1 MANDCRSERKLC
13 GVRGSVVHQVEDC
26 ANSRIALPVIM
37 SITPTL
43 PLDGAAAASETASAF
58 CTARIEAAQ
67 RLAMQSITM
76 AEGLKRELD
85 TVLAMNEKLR
95 GADSDL
101 RKANASLLES
111 NAELQRRVAT
121 VSDAN
126 SVFLAQLRRCSSPAP
141 AVMSEA
147 GQRPAPRGQD
157 ATKQV
162 TQATSARALV
172 GIETRNAVHCALR
185 FAKDIVRLVATCRR
199 DGRADPLRPGEDAR
213 CVTLSERYELL
224 ARKIDERCDLL
235 PGCDLGEDAE
245 DFERAL
251 AAVKA
256 LEAGEAAGSAPGGA
270 AGSVSGEAAGP
281 APGEVAAFAQS
292 LGLAPV
298 SGEAAGPAPGEVA
311 AFAQSLGLACAQAP
325 SREGAGLAL
334 GRTAGKRKREA
345 GAAEGAGEEG
355 DSDAESVSSM
365 KTHDPRLPVVFKAR
379 DGADKDA
386 EEAAGEAMGPCS
398 RLTGLARASGG
409 APACLARAQGVSW
422 QEPVVAEVFEAPQ
435 PLRALEQ
442 PRHTLLT
449 GELWKVRLT
458 RPDGM
463 RLKYAQHALCMPWDA
478 AIWHRKGTKWHTFC
492 FNLADQRV
500 AYYLAE
506 DVDAGKA
513 VVPLDEERIKELIAS
528 RLQGMPVQE
537 YIEHGARAKSV
548 RGLAHLALYK
558 HVFPDK
564 DVQLGY
570 EEVDVLQAERAVD
583 ERLEDVLTSV
593 TLRCTQLARPV
604 LDLKLKW
611 GARAPRYWGLWTVP
625 RERGGRAVPN
635 DVRWGEHDAAAKAR
649 YMARVER
656 QLLGD
661 ERLFGRA

>member
-1 MANDCRSERKLC
+1 
-13 GVRGSVVHQVEDC
+13 
-26 ANSRIALPVIM
+26 
-37 SITPTL
+37 
-43 PLDGAAAASETASAF
+43 
-58 CTARIEAAQ
+58 
-67 RLAMQSITM
+67 
-76 AEGLKRELD
+76 
-85 TVLAMNEKLR
+85 
-95 GADSDL
+95 
-101 RKANASLLES
+101 
-111 NAELQRRVAT
+111 
-121 VSDAN
+121 
-126 SVFLAQLRRCSSPAP
+126 
-141 AVMSEA
+141 
-147 GQRPAPRGQD
+147 
-157 ATKQV
+157 
-162 TQATSARALV
+162 
-172 GIETRNAVHCALR
+172 
-185 FAKDIVRLVATCRR
+185 
-199 DGRADPLRPGEDAR
+199 
-213 CVTLSERYELL
+213 VTLSERYELL

-365 KTHDPRLPVVFKAR
+365 KTHCPRLPVVFKARDGADKDAEEEAHKRAVKGAAEGAGEEGDSDAESVSSMKTHDPRLPVVFKAR

-409 APACLARAQGVSW
+409 APACLARAPGVSW

-537 YIEHGARAKSV
+537 FIEHGARAKSV